1 MYQSDGML
9 MHKVLGLAAC
19 LLSSC
24 AERTVSPTDR
34 GTVMLYLPGAQGGL
48 SGTIVPYDVSP
59 GSRGRSVAA
68 LILKRTTASTQRQ
81 SNGGA
86 AIRKLDDVSKSDG
99 RCASQRCPS
108 EPEHSDF
115 KPRTVILDAT
125 PEAVIGVALALL
137 KKGLPADEL
146 SIRAG
151 LSISGQPAPNSGVVT
166 SIVVQSY
173 PCAYNWDSVPK
184 NLIASVCRDRATV
197 EKISIGGQPGIMIAK
212 KLTRL
217 SFDSDIRLWYSE
229 RQLTND
235 AYNVGLITTDVS
247 NQYDSAWPGHMPLMT
262 SHIRINSSCACLAV
276 AETGG
281 GRHSDET
288 GMDVFALDVYLSLK

>member
-1 MYQSDGML
+1 
-9 MHKVLGLAAC
+9 
-19 LLSSC
+19 
-24 AERTVSPTDR
+24 
-34 GTVMLYLPGAQGGL
+34 MLYLPSAQGGL

-68 LILKRTTASTQRQ
+68 LILERTTASTERQ
-81 SNGGA
+81 SNGVT

-108 EPEHSDF
+108 EAKRSDF
-115 KPRTVILDAT
+115 KPRTVIILDAT

-137 KKGLPADEL
+137 KKGLPADET

-151 LSISGQPAPNSGVVT
+151 LSIAGQPAPISGVVT
-166 SIVVQSY
+166 SVVVQSY

-184 NLIASVCRDRATV
+184 NLIASVCRDRPAV
-197 EKISIGGQPGIMIAK
+197 EKISIGGQPGVMLTG

-217 SFDSDIRLWYSE
+217 SFDSDIRLWYND
-229 RQLTND
+229 RQLLDYAN
-235 AYNVGLITTDVS
+235 NIGLTTMDVS
-247 NQYDSAWPGHMPLMT
+247 NQYDSAWPGHLPSMT

-276 AETGG
+276 AETGN
-281 GRHSDET
+281 GRHRDKT
-288 GMDVFALDVYLSLK
+288 GMDVLTFDVYRRVK